1 MCKVLNVIAMI
12 LVAIGGLN
20 WGLIGFFNW
29 DLVAAIFGA
38 MSLVA
43 VIVYA
48 LVGLSA
54 LYLIIWSLAKGHCTC
69 GCSCGCEEAPK
80 AKPKAKRRK

>member
-12 LVAIGGLN
+12 LVFIGGLN

-38 MSLVA
+38 MSLVTN
-43 VIVYA
+43 IIYA

-54 LYLIIWSLAKGHCTC
+54 LYLIIWSLAKGHC
-69 GCSCGCEEAPK
+69 SCGCKCES
-80 AKPKAKRRK
+80 KPKAKKRK